1 MFSRD
6 FVMIRRITHSR
17 ATICSSS
24 HRCEMFRIIFS
35 TQVAVLLTLAALPG
49 YALAE
54 GCLADPVNIPT
65 NTVTSTFGKTRLL
78 DHYNAPRI
86 HWGVD
91 FHAKTAAGQPAQL
104 KAVDNGTVIGAGWWG
119 NGYGNRVALK
129 RANGDIVLYNHMSM
143 VDPKLKGGSL
153 VGFTGGGVGVGTTQV
168 LAGDVLGVAGGT
180 GDHMDRPDLPIHL
193 HLEYVTGYGGVKLRE
208 TNDGHDSTRSHYM
221 RNELEYAC
229 KTYPFA
235 AGAGPVTQGTGGAAP
250 TPVTTA
256 GAALAASS
264 AVPVSTDQIYEAQQ
278 TQPSVTP
285 QERYGF
291 PDAPPYASYDGM
303 SEAQITDAE
312 MTRRMMD
319 TEWETQLTGLS
330 TRGLLA
336 EIARMHG
343 AKLWMATKIA
353 EKKRRIEAMK
363 AMELALKTNQY
374 MQPVVNQAYQQA
386 VADVSRGQVGR

>member
-1 MFSRD
+1 MMQRLLMRGSL
-6 FVMIRRITHSR
+6 
-17 ATICSSS
+17 AC
-24 HRCEMFRIIFS
+24 
-35 TQVAVLLTLAALPG
+35 AVSAAAAALLP
-49 YALAE
+49 AQASAQS
-54 GCLADPVNIPT
+54 CLADPVNIPT
-65 NTVTSTFGKTRLL
+65 NMVTSTFGKTRML
-78 DHYNAPRI
+78 DHYAAPRI

-91 FHAKTAAGQPAQL
+91 YQARNPSNPSQGAQL

-153 VGFTGGGVGVGTTQV
+153 VGFAGGGAAVGSTQV
-168 LAGDVLGVAGGT
+168 SVGDILGIAGGT
-180 GDHMDRPDLPIHL
+180 GSHMDRPDLPIHL

-208 TNDGHDSTRSHYM
+208 TNDGTDSTRSHYM

-235 AGAGPVTQGTGGAAP
+235 AGAGPVTKGTGGAAP
-250 TPVTTA
+250 NPAASAVA
-256 GAALAASS
+256 GAAAAATGSS
-264 AVPVSTDQIYEAQQ
+264 SVPVSADQVYEAQQ

-291 PDAPPYASYDGM
+291 PDSPPYASYDGM

-312 MTRRMMD
+312 MSRRMMD
-319 TEWETQLTGLS
+319 TDWEVQLTGWS
-330 TRGLLA
+330 SRGILA

-343 AKLWMATKIA
+343 VKLYLDSKIA

-363 AMELALKTNQY
+363 AMELALKTNRY
-374 MQPVVNQAYQQA
+374 MQPAVDAAYQRA
-386 VADVSRGQVGR
+386 VSGSARALVGN